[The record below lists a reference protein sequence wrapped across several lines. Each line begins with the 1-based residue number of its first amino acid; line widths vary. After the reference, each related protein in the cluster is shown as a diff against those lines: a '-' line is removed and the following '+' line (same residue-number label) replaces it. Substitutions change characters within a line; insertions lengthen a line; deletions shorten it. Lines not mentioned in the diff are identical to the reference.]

1 MLFVWWFLLHHAS
14 ICALADLTPSE
25 IFPHPI
31 NLSKSDWKCP
41 SDRPATITT
50 VGTFCG
56 IREVVHWPD
65 GMASKVDIYYGIR
78 YGQPPVGRLRFRK
91 PVPPPAEPDKVFSAN
106 ELQATCPQPR
116 DTLFQECPAARMWQP
131 NTLMSEDCLFL
142 NIWVPSHTPSE
153 MNSNEEKLAV
163 MLWIYGGSFY
173 TGTSTLSVYDGRF
186 LAARQNVIVASL
198 NYRVGPFGFLFTDQA
213 EVPGNMGLW
222 DQRLAMKWVKDHIG
236 SFGGDPER
244 ITLFGESA
252 GAVSVS
258 AHLLSPW
265 SHAFFT
271 NAVMQSGSILGNW
284 AVSNAVRA
292 LEQTNKFSK
301 ILGCTG
307 NAVNTIDC
315 LRKKSVK
322 EILDAHDAMF
332 NDASYFSVPFPPVL
346 DQHFL
351 PYENGLRLRQMRF
364 MKTTGSVMFGI
375 NKNEGSYFLLYAFVN
390 NSDWRGEHTQLP
402 IRSRAEYLTCLR
414 RVLELQDDIRPELT
428 DPLIRYID
436 FEYETYDYI
445 PTLASWT
452 RRLEVISSDRSF
464 KCPTITMA
472 NTATNQYVLSGPRIG
487 SKLPVYFYEFQHRT
501 ASVQWPEWAGTM
513 HGYEIEYVFGIPFSP
528 QFQATFYRFTDEER
542 RLSDMMMTY
551 WANFAR
557 TGDPN
562 ILPLDKDVLNL
573 NSPAGE
579 AEERVDSVLEPK
591 HITDYLEQVRL
602 PGSLAK
608 CEFSNW
614 PQYLNETA
622 SYLIFGEEAGKLSV
636 GSAPRRRQ
644 CLFWQRWYP
653 ALLLQ
658 ISLLIITTKNI
669 GLGEEIARIT
679 LAGREPEFK
688 TKN

>member
-1 MLFVWWFLLHHAS
+1 MSAMLFIWLWFFLYDVCY
-14 ICALADLTPSE
+14 CALAAPNVLPETFIRQQNLTRSE
-25 IFPHPI
+25 
-31 NLSKSDWKCP
+31 WKCP
-41 SDRPATITT
+41 PDRPVTVTE
-50 VGTFCG
+50 VGTYCG

-78 YGQPPVGRLRFRK
+78 YGQAPVGPLRFSK
-91 PVPPPAEPDKVFSAN
+91 PVPPAPEPGKVFSAN
-106 ELQATCPQPR
+106 ELPATCPQPR

-142 NIWVPSHTPSE
+142 NIWVPSQNFGE
-153 MNSNEEKLAV
+153 MNEKEEKLAV

-173 TGTSTLSVYDGRF
+173 MGTSTLSVYDGRF
-186 LAARQNVIVASL
+186 LAARQNVIVASM

-222 DQRLAMKWVKDHIG
+222 DQRLAMKWIKEHI
-236 SFGGDPER
+236 SDFGGDPNR

-271 NAVMQSGSILGNW
+271 NAVMQSGSILGDW
-284 AVSNAVRA
+284 AALTSVRA
-292 LEQTNKFSK
+292 LKQANKFASLLDCRQSSMRDK
-301 ILGCTG
+301 IAC
-307 NAVNTIDC
+307 I
-315 LRKKSVK
+315 RSKSVK
-322 EILDAHDAMF
+322 QILDAHDAMF
-332 NDASYFSVPFPPVL
+332 NEASYFSVPFPPVL

-351 PYENGLRLRQMRF
+351 PYDNGHQLRSMLYLK
-364 MKTTGSVMFGI
+364 KTGALMFGI

-390 NSDWRGEHTQLP
+390 NSNWRGADTQLP
-402 IRSRAEYLTCLR
+402 IQSRAEYLTCLR
-414 RVLELQDDIRPELT
+414 RVLELEYDIPPEMT

-436 FEYETYDYI
+436 FEYETYDYV

-452 RRLEVISSDRSF
+452 KRLEVISSDRTF

-472 NTATNQYVLSGPRIG
+472 NTASGLDQISTRHRRND
-487 SKLPVYFYEFQHRT
+487 LPVYFYEFQHRT
-501 ASVQWPEWAGTM
+501 ASVQWPEWTGTM

-528 QFQATFYRFTDEER
+528 QFQATYYRFTDEER

-562 ILPLDKDVLNL
+562 ILPMNRDVMDLNDIIDG
-573 NSPAGE
+573 A
-579 AEERVDSVLEPK
+579 ADERFDSAVEPN
-591 HITDYLEQVRL
+591 HIVDYLKQVKL
-602 PGSLAK
+602 PESLTK
-608 CEFSNW
+608 CEFNHW
-614 PQYLNETA
+614 PQYHNQTA
-622 SYLIFGEEAGKLSV
+622 NYLIFGDEAGKLSM

-653 ALLLQ
+653 ALLQQ
-658 ISLLIITTKNI
+658 IERHRQMCQ
-669 GLGEEIARIT
+669 G
-679 LAGREPEFK
+679 
-688 TKN
+688 